1 MTLLLTLISGIAWTV
16 VYIGLIRNGFK
27 YKTYGMPLFALALN
41 IAWEGIYT
49 FNDIFVHPA
58 LNSVQTYVNLIW
70 FALDVVI
77 VITYFRY
84 GKQFFAPK
92 AKQYFIG
99 FSVLAF
105 AASLAIQLA
114 FYFSFDPIP
123 AAQYSAFLQNAAMS
137 ILFVNMLFM
146 RPNTKGQSLTVAV
159 AKWLGTLAPTLLM
172 GLVQQVNPYI
182 LVTGAICTVFDLI
195 YIYFIIQFKHDEASQ
210 AARS

>member
-58 LNSVQTYVNLIW
+58 LDSVQTYVNLIW

-77 VITYFRY
+77 VITYFKY
-84 GKQFFAPK
+84 GKQFFPDK

-105 AASLAIQLA
+105 AASLAMQLA
-114 FYFSFDPIP
+114 FYFSFAPIA

-137 ILFVNMLFM
+137 ILFLNMLFM
-146 RPNTKGQSLTVAV
+146 RPNTKGQSVTVAV

-182 LVTGAICTVFDLI
+182 LVVGAICSVFDLI
-195 YIYFIIQFKHDEASQ
+195 YIYFIIKLKRNEESLEVT
-210 AARS
+210 R